1 MKTTGSLLRRYA
13 LGTLH
18 YALPAMVFD
27 RMPTDPAFV
36 GIPTF
41 LKLPHVETP
50 QQLEAERP
58 DAVIVGAP
66 FDMGTTNRPGA
77 RFGPRAIRQA
87 SNLGRA
93 IYHLELEIQPFRV
106 LRVFDYGDAAI
117 VPSSIERSHEAIKQK
132 VAEVARLGAIPIVLG
147 GDHSITLPSA
157 TAVADVVGR
166 GKVGVVHFDAHA
178 DTAED
183 NWGVLLGHGTPMRRL
198 IDSGAV
204 PGRNFVQVG
213 LAAEVLDALAER
225 ATELRQRLRAAPQ
238 QYEDED
244 HDVRIV
250 DLPVAAELD
259 AFATDALDIAT
270 VSEPWLTRLRRGG
283 HAVLFA
289 RASDYL
295 PDFQFGYLL
304 YGPSLLT
311 DNPEAGERF
320 LTAYLKATRQLN
332 RDGKS
337 PRHLAILMK
346 HTSLDEATLEEACWP
361 HLDDDG
367 RVRVQSLEQYQEW
380 ALERGLIDRIV
391 STEEMHD
398 PRFLEAANRSLAES
412 GGGP

>member
-1 MKTTGSLLRRYA
+1 MRNTRTMRLMITAVLAAGMLIGQSAAAQPDARPIPLKVAVSSYLSYAPFFIAEEEGFFVEQGLAVELLRVSSEAA
-13 LGTLH
+13 LIP
-18 YALPAMVFD
+18 AL
-27 RMPTDPAFV
+27 
-36 GIPTF
+36 
-41 LKLPHVETP
+41 
-50 QQLEAERP
+50 
-58 DAVIVGAP
+58 
-66 FDMGTTNRPGA
+66 
-77 RFGPRAIRQA
+77 
-87 SNLGRA
+87 
-93 IYHLELEIQPFRV
+93 
-106 LRVFDYGDAAI
+106 
-117 VPSSIERSHEAIKQK
+117 
-132 VAEVARLGAIPIVLG
+132 
-147 GDHSITLPSA
+147 
-157 TAVADVVGR
+157 
-166 GKVGVVHFDAHA
+166 
-178 DTAED
+178 
-183 NWGVLLGHGTPMRRL
+183 
-198 IDSGAV
+198 
-204 PGRNFVQVG
+204 VQGQV
-213 LAAEVLDALAER
+213 DALAAAIMPAYVNVIARGGEMKIVAGR
-225 ATELRQRLRAAPQ
+225 GHYATEGCTYSGIMARRDLVESGALKTAADLAGLRVSTERTTTSYYRFDKLLSTGGLTLG
-238 QYEDED
+238 
-244 HDVRIV
+244 DVRIV

-380 ALERGLIDRIV
+380 ALEHGLIDRIV